1 VSVAKRCWLM
11 KSEPSVF
18 SIDDLERSGPTPWEG
33 VRNYQAR
40 NHLREAKVGDGVLF
54 YHSSEQPMA
63 VAGTAKVVK
72 VAYSDPSQFDPK
84 SEYFD
89 KDAKREDP
97 RWSLVDIEF
106 VEAVER
112 PVTLD
117 EMKKMPA
124 LKNMILLKRGRL
136 SVQPVTAAEWAAIVN
151 RGRE

>member
-1 VSVAKRCWLM
+1 MHWLY
-11 KSEPSVF
+11 KSEPAAF
-18 SIDDLERSGPTPWEG
+18 SIEDLRRVGRTAWEG

-40 NHLREAKVGDGVLF
+40 NHLREAKIGDGVLF
-54 YHSSEQPMA
+54 YHSSTKPMA

-72 VAYSDPSQFDPK
+72 AAYADPSQFDPK

-106 VEAVER
+106 VEAFEH

-117 EMKKMPA
+117 QMKKMPA
-124 LKNMILLKRGRL
+124 LKEMVLLKRGRL
-136 SVQPVTAAEWAAIVN
+136 SVQPVTAAEWAAIVKS
-151 RGRE
+151 GRA

>member
-1 VSVAKRCWLM
+1 MPSYWLC
-11 KSEPSVF
+11 KSEPSTF
-18 SIDDLERSGPTPWEG
+18 SIEDLRHVGRTAWEG

-54 YHSSEQPMA
+54 YHSSTKPMA

-72 VAYSDPSQFDPK
+72 PAYPDPSQFDPK

-89 KDAKREDP
+89 KDSKRDDP

-106 VEAVER
+106 VEAFPH

-117 EMKKMPA
+117 EMKEMPA
-124 LKNMILLKRGRL
+124 LREMVLLKRGRL
-136 SVQPVTAAEWAAIVN
+136 SVQPVTAAEWAAIVK
-151 RGRE
+151 RGRAT

>member
-1 VSVAKRCWLM
+1 MYWLY
-11 KSEPSVF
+11 KSEPSAF
-18 SIDDLERSGPTPWEG
+18 SIEDLRHVGRTAWEG

-54 YHSSEQPMA
+54 YHSSEKPMA

-72 VAYSDPSQFDPK
+72 TAYPDPSQFDPK

-106 VEAVER
+106 VEAFEH
-112 PVTLD
+112 PVALD

-124 LKNMILLKRGRL
+124 LKGMVLLKRGRL
-136 SVQPVTAAEWAAIVN
+136 SVQPVTAAEWTAIVK
-151 RGRE
+151 RGRAT

>member
-1 VSVAKRCWLM
+1 VYWLY
-11 KSEPSVF
+11 KTEPSTF
-18 SIDDLERSGPTPWEG
+18 SIEDLRRVGRTAWEG

-40 NHLREAKVGDGVLF
+40 NHLREAKVGDQVLF
-54 YHSSEQPMA
+54 YHSSAKPMA

-72 VAYSDPSQFDPK
+72 AAYADPSQFDPK

-89 KDAKREDP
+89 KDAKRDDP

-106 VEAVER
+106 VEAFLN

-124 LKNMILLKRGRL
+124 LKGMVLLKRGRL
-136 SVQPVTAAEWAAIVN
+136 SVQPVTAAEWAAIVK
-151 RGRE
+151 RGRV

>member
-1 VSVAKRCWLM
+1 MARYWLY
-11 KSEPSVF
+11 KTEPSTF
-18 SIDDLERSGPTPWEG
+18 SIEDLCRVGRTPWEG

-40 NHLREAKVGDGVLF
+40 NHLREAKVGDKVLF
-54 YHSSEQPMA
+54 YHSSTQPMA

-72 VAYSDPSQFDPK
+72 AAYADPSQFDTK

-106 VEAVER
+106 VEAFLN

-117 EMKKMPA
+117 EMKAMPA
-124 LKNMILLKRGRL
+124 LKGMVLLKRGRL
-136 SVQPVTAAEWAAIVN
+136 SVQPVTAGEWAAILK
-151 RGRE
+151 RGRGK